1 MSTQA
6 RMPRCAVAFF
16 FLFLFFAAVS
26 LVLARRAGRTTRVER
41 YGKARND

>member
-1 MSTQA
+1 
-6 RMPRCAVAFF
+6 MPRCAVAFF

-26 LVLARRAGRTTRVER
+26 LILARPAGRATRVER